1 MSLTWKI
8 LHTERLVLAAVEG
21 TVGYDEIESFIA
33 DLSAAG
39 AIPYGKLFDSRQGA
53 GEFSDAE
60 LMSYA
65 GMAAGYRTT
74 APLGPLALVIDAQ
87 TEVVESTLHRLA
99 VIPRPFK
106 VFYDIDDARRWLE
119 QEMVR

>member
-1 MSLTWKI
+1 M
-8 LHTERLVLAAVEG
+8 
-21 TVGYDEIESFIA
+21 GYSEIEAFIA

-39 AIPYGKLFDSRQGA
+39 AIPYGKLFDSRRGA

-65 GMAAGYRTT
+65 GMAAGYRST
-74 APLGPLALVIDAQ
+74 APLGPLAVVIDAE

-106 VFYDIDDARRWLE
+106 VFYEVDDARHWLE
-119 QEMVR
+119 QEMAR